1 MQTKFFMRAT
11 RSIVFAS
18 LIVAGALPAI
28 SQVERL
34 DAASFGTST
43 QMGKQ
48 FNVKVTIQQYSTPED
63 RQTLIDAFQSG
74 QMTGLDKAL
83 SKMKSVGR
91 ISLPGTV
98 GYDISYAI
106 KIDTP
111 TGRKVRF
118 ITNRRIAFG
127 EAYNNTRSKAYS
139 LSAGE
144 FDINDQDKSK
154 STGVLLPAAQL
165 IINED
170 GELQMELYRNPWRLT
185 NIIDWN
191 NKGGK

>member
-1 MQTKFFMRAT
+1 MQTKLAMFTT
-11 RSIVFAS
+11 RGIVLTA
-18 LIVAGALPAI
+18 LLVAGALPVF

-34 DAASFGTST
+34 DATSFGTST
-43 QMGKQ
+43 QLGKN
-48 FNVKVTIQQYSTPED
+48 FSVKVTIQQYSTPED
-63 RQTLIDAFQSG
+63 RQALIDAFTSG
-74 QMTGLDKAL
+74 AMTGLDKAL

-127 EAYNNTRSKAYS
+127 EAYYNTRSKEYS

-144 FDINDQDKSK
+144 FDINDQDKGK

-170 GELQMELYRNPWRLT
+170 GELQMELYKNPWRLT

-191 NKGGK
+191 NKSAK